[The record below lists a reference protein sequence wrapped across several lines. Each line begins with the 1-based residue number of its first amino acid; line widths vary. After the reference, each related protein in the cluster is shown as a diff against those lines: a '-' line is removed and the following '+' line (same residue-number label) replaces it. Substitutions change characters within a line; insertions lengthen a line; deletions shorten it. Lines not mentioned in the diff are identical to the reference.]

1 MAASSTCPG
10 EDCSTL
16 GVDAVSLDAFADV
29 ETNDGELIIY
39 DEENE
44 DAWIQSD
51 TYSYRSSKA

>member
-16 GVDAVSLDAFADV
+16 GVDAVSLDEFADV
-29 ETNDGELIIY
+29 ETNDGELLVY

-51 TYSYRSSKA
+51 VYCPRRTAR